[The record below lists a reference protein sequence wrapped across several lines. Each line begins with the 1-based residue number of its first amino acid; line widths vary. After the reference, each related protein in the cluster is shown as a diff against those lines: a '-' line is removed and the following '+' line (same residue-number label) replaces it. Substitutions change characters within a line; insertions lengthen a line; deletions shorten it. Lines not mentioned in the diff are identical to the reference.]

1 MDRYNCSKDEHCY
14 TIDIYD
20 EDLEEENWGYFVDIE
35 IDIENKKI
43 QKKRKKRKKIYIDD
57 FKKMQPN
64 ISIVSLMLI
73 RISSTT
79 LFTIGV
85 TYFILSIL

>member
-1 MDRYNCSKDEHCY
+1 MDRYNY

-20 EDLEEENWGYFVDIE
+20 DNLEEENWGYFVDIE
-35 IDIENKKI
+35 IDIDNKKI
-43 QKKRKKRKKIYIDD
+43 QKKVKKKKKRYIDD
-57 FKKMQPN
+57 FKKTQPN